1 MSNSQPAS
9 KVLLVEDNPDDES
22 LTLRGLRSIEPQ
34 PITYIARDGALA
46 VEWLEANLLVERPQL
61 VLLDLKLPKLNGKE
75 VLQTLLTLDGGD
87 SVPVV
92 VFSSSDD
99 REEISAC
106 MALGAR
112 SYKRKPIDFDE
123 YLKTVQ
129 EVAREFLCSS
139 GQ

>member
-1 MSNSQPAS
+1 MSNSMTVS

-22 LTLRGLRSIEPQ
+22 LTLRALRTIEPQ
-34 PITYIARDGALA
+34 PLTFIARDGALA
-46 VEWLEANLLVERPQL
+46 VEWLQSHLVTERPAL
-61 VLLDLKLPKLNGKE
+61 ILLDLKLPKLNGKE
-75 VLQTLLTLDGGD
+75 VLQVLRTLDGGD

-106 MALGAR
+106 MALGAK

-123 YLKTVQ
+123 YLQTVQ
-129 EVAREFLCSS
+129 EVAREYLCSN
-139 GQ
+139 GK